1 MNRFSRFGRRRESV
15 RRSAHSIAAAVL
27 SVLLVAMLAS
37 AAVMGHAPGVARA
50 QAATPVTASVTPE
63 SALIYIAIDLDT
75 QSPQYQKATELLQRV
90 GVDTSVE
97 DLAGDISSSMTGG
110 NTTEASELQA
120 FLGGEVGVA
129 VFDFGDMS
137 SLSGDLGSE
146 GDETGDDTPAA
157 VPAPSTAIIVSAP
170 DPDAAFAAAENAFQQ
185 DATDQGATVSEDSYE
200 GVLIKSVPGDVT
212 SDTTGSSLA
221 RVGDFVVIGTTP
233 ADIEPIVDTQSGK
246 TPALADGAEFKSV
259 SAELNADWIVF
270 GHINGTELA
279 DQLSSA
285 TEASGVNVSTIELAQ
300 LQADSGFVVW
310 ADDPGFRIDSITMP
324 ATGGNVTQAAN
335 FDAQLPT
342 KIPGDALFFTDGAEL
357 GKSGFLDTIF
367 LALLTSMTGSVG
379 TDIATPDPS
388 KSAEQI
394 AQEQFAQLELLLG
407 FNLKTDFIDQMI
419 GEWGMA
425 AWGIDSSLMSSQDTS
440 GVRFLL
446 VSDVQ
451 TPETVSNAATKLSTL
466 IQTSLAGQGTLST
479 KAVGQDQVNVLTMES
494 TTGGA
499 PTTIEYGIVGGQF
512 IISVNDA
519 VSDYVSGVDSALAD
533 NPNYQAALAELPAEH
548 NGIFYLDVAT
558 VVQLVQEAIAAFSAG
573 METTDA
579 SEKCAEYSTQEAAQE
594 AFDADQATNW
604 ELDQDFD
611 GEACEDYFNPSS
623 AEPIPSPASD
633 QYAALKTFASVT
645 FERDG
650 MSGVSALLLIQ
661 E

>member
-15 RRSAHSIAAAVL
+15 RRSARSVAAAVL

-110 NTTEASELQA
+110 NTTEASELEA

-146 GDETGDDTPAA
+146 GDETGEDTPAA

-324 ATGGNVTQAAN
+324 AAGGNVTQAAN

-479 KAVGQDQVNVLTMES
+479 KTVGQDQVNVLTMES

-623 AEPIPSPASD
+623 AESTPSPASD
-633 QYAALKTFASVT
+633 QYAALKTFASVS